1 MSHKR
6 EEWNRLLARW
16 ESHLRIERGLSA
28 HTVDSYLSDARIF
41 ACHIC
46 DHSDHTSPSQL
57 GREDVESFLV
67 AMLEGGSAP
76 SSQARA
82 LAALR
87 SLSEWLVENEIV
99 ASAPTE
105 GVLTPKKRRTLPD
118 TLSTAE
124 IDQML
129 STIDLSSAAG
139 HRDRAIVE
147 MLYSCGLRVS
157 ELTGL
162 NLSDIYWKEEI
173 VRVTGKGNKSR
184 YVPMSPES
192 RRQLKLYLA
201 TRGGFVSEKSGE
213 ALFLNQ
219 AGGRLTRMSIFNI
232 VDRSARAAGIEKSI
246 SPHTLRHSFAT
257 HLLQGGADIRQVQE
271 MLGHASISTTEIYTH
286 LDTRHLRRVVNSL
299 PLEK

>member
-1 MSHKR
+1 
-6 EEWNRLLARW
+6 
-16 ESHLRIERGLSA
+16 
-28 HTVDSYLSDARIF
+28 
-41 ACHIC
+41 
-46 DHSDHTSPSQL
+46 
-57 GREDVESFLV
+57 
-67 AMLEGGSAP
+67 
-76 SSQARA
+76 
-82 LAALR
+82 
-87 SLSEWLVENEIV
+87 
-99 ASAPTE
+99 
-105 GVLTPKKRRTLPD
+105 
-118 TLSTAE
+118 
-124 IDQML
+124 
-129 STIDLSSAAG
+129 
-139 HRDRAIVE
+139 

-184 YVPMSPES
+184 YVPMSPEA

-201 TRGGFVSEKSGE
+201 TRGGSVSEKSGE

-232 VDRSARAAGIEKSI
+232 VERSARAAGIEKSI

-271 MLGHASISTTEIYTH
+271 MLGHATISTTEIYTH
-286 LDTRHLRRVVNSL
+286 LDTRHLRRVVDSL